1 MPKSLLL
8 AAMVFA
14 FVAAVAAGAT
24 YSPAGAAE
32 RHAPAELQ
40 KLFGGIEARDIP
52 TGILYDRVVPLS
64 RIDRYTG
71 AESSPPM
78 GIREWRQICF
88 EMANAST
95 ARPEWPAL
103 GEIDRI
109 GSRIIARGA
118 VPLVFLNFRYDR
130 IRPEAFED
138 GSLSIQDARL
148 VRTGADPFVARTAFA
163 ASALKDYTYR
173 GQRVAFA
180 LDRGL
185 YASNDPAGPARI
197 EVDFDDGAGFRMV
210 DFGADQTVNYD
221 RPGKKTI
228 VTRTELSDG
237 RVLYGSFEFRV
248 EALQTPDPNDTLSV
262 TASIPFNGGYGTGEA
277 YVYLSGAHTAI
288 TNPIVV
294 VEGFDLDNTMNW
306 DELYNLLNQQNLLEA
321 LRAEGFDA
329 IVLNFTDA
337 TDYVQKN
344 SFVVVELVEEIEALL
359 DPYRDIAL
367 VGGSMGGLCSR
378 YALAYMEHNALSHRV
393 RTFISFDGPQKGANI
408 PLGIQYWLDFFSGL
422 STDASYLLS
431 RLDTPAARQ
440 MLLYHHTTPPG
451 TTGESDPLR
460 AAMLSDFAAVGSYP
474 ALPRKVAMA
483 NGSGTRAGQGFSPG
497 SQIIDYEYTGFL
509 VSITGNVW
517 AVPDAA
523 SQIILDGRIRI
534 LFSTD
539 QQSVTVSG
547 TLPYDNAPG
556 GRRDSMAQM
565 DSTQAPYGDIIA
577 LYPSHCFVPTVSA
590 LDLDTSDPFY
600 DIAGDPNLLSHT
612 PFDAVYFPADNQD
625 HMTITAETAS
635 WIIGELESSVTGV
648 TGTSVP
654 LRLELSAPLPNP
666 VSSGAVVQFST
677 DRQGPVDIAVYDV
690 AGRRVAGVLESGGRA
705 PGPGT
710 ARVDTRSLPSGVYFI
725 RLNTA
730 GGSIARKLVILH

>member
-1 MPKSLLL
+1 MPKSLIF

-14 FVAAVAAGAT
+14 CATALAAGAT
-24 YSPAGAAE
+24 CTSARAGD
-32 RHAPAELQ
+32 RSAPARLQ
-40 KLFGGIEARDIP
+40 QLLGDIDPRDVP

-64 RIDRYTG
+64 QIDRYTG

-95 ARPEWPAL
+95 ARPEWPSL
-103 GEIDRI
+103 GDIERI
-109 GSRIIARGA
+109 GSRIMARGA

-130 IRPEAFED
+130 IRPDALKD
-138 GSLSIQDARL
+138 GSVSIQSGRL
-148 VRTGADPFVARTAFA
+148 VRTGAEAFVSRTAYA

-173 GQRVAFA
+173 GQRVVFA
-180 LDRGL
+180 LDRRL
-185 YASNDPAGPARI
+185 YASNDGAGPVRI
-197 EVDFDDGAGFRMV
+197 EVDFDDGKGFRRV
-210 DFGADQTVNYD
+210 DFGSDLTVSYE

-228 VTRTELSDG
+228 RTRTEMSDG
-237 RVLYGSFEFRV
+237 RVLHGSFVFRV
-248 EALQTPDPNDTLSV
+248 EALLTPNPNDTLSV

-306 DELYNLLNQQNLLEA
+306 DELYELLNQQNLLET
-321 LRAEGFDA
+321 LRADGFDSV
-329 IVLNFTDA
+329 VLNFTDA

-344 SFVVVELVEEIEALL
+344 SLVVVELLEQIEAML

-367 VGGSMGGLCSR
+367 VGGSMGGLCGR
-378 YALAYMEHNALSHRV
+378 YALSYMEHNGLGHRV

-451 TTGESDPLR
+451 TAGESDPLR
-460 AAMLSDFAAVGSYP
+460 AAMLSDFATVGGYP
-474 ALPRKVAMA
+474 ALPRKIAIA
-483 NGSGTRAGQGFSPG
+483 NGSGNRAGQGFSPG
-497 SQIIDYEYTGFL
+497 SQIIDYEYSGLFI
-509 VSITGNVW
+509 SITGNVW
-517 AVPDAA
+517 AVPDAG
-523 SQIILDGRIRI
+523 SHLIFDGLIRI
-534 LFSTD
+534 IVPTD
-539 QQSVTVSG
+539 QLSVNVSG

-565 DSTQAPYGDIIA
+565 DSTRAPYGDIIA

-590 LDLDTSDPFY
+590 LDLDTGDPFY
-600 DIAGDPNLLSHT
+600 DIAGDPDLLSHT

-635 WIIGELESSVTGV
+635 WIIAELESSVTGV
-648 TGTSVP
+648 TASSP
-654 LRLELSAPLPNP
+654 LRLELSPPFPNP
-666 VSSGAVVQFST
+666 VSLGAVVQYST
-677 DRQGPVDIAVYDV
+677 DRQGPVEIAVYDV
-690 AGRRVAGVLESGGRA
+690 AGRRIAGVLESGGLA

-725 RLNTA
+725 RLNAA
-730 GGSIARKLVILH
+730 GASIARKLVVLH